1 MFKDSG
7 MTILSKPVLYLAI
20 LASCLGLTR
29 NANAACDFMRGGNA
43 QAISAASVFR
53 SNLGLMSAVAAA
65 NRGSTVSIVGLW
77 TATFASGG
85 QVFDMGYDQWHS
97 DGTEILN
104 DVAPPQPANGA
115 GTICLGVY
123 VKTGP
128 NTYHLR
134 HPFWSMD
141 ANGNLA
147 ATGFILEDITVE
159 SDGNT
164 YSGNFT
170 FLEYDLDG
178 SLIFEADGSVS
189 ATRMTAE

>member
-1 MFKDSG
+1 MLKDSQ
-7 MTILSKPVLYLAI
+7 MHILSKPVLFVALLA
-20 LASCLGLTR
+20 CCGGLTR
-29 NANAACDFMRGGNA
+29 NANAACDFLRGGKA
-43 QAISAASVFR
+43 PAMSPSTTIQ
-53 SNLGLMSAVAAA
+53 SNRGLMSAAS
-65 NRGSTVSIVGLW
+65 RSSTTSIVGLW
-77 TATFASGG
+77 TATFTSGG

-104 DVAPPQPANGA
+104 DIAPPQPANGA

-123 VKTGP
+123 VRTGA

-147 ATGFILEDITVE
+147 ATGFILEDITVD
-159 SDGNT
+159 SDGQT
-164 YSGNFT
+164 YSGDFS
-170 FLEYDLDG
+170 FLEYNLNGD
-178 SLIFEADGSVS
+178 LIFDAEGSVS